1 MSKKKQNHN
10 SNENDDS
17 KVKPTQANIRA
28 AGPVE
33 HPARALCVEEYD
45 PNKPISYL
53 PMATC
58 VSDDETGCPSDCPS
72 GGPGD
77 MGSDSVSS
85 LYGGGGGSGGST
97 AWSRVGSGY
106 KNVGLGSGDAEV
118 RGIPVGDPTALGMS
132 AAMAW
137 SNRMLIGGQVANV
150 DRGFGRNWSLNLGGR
165 LTKKSNGDVTVFMLP
180 GSGGEKQSFK
190 LLSNGDYEAICPT
203 QTQLVELTDTW
214 EMSTDGQTITFDHTS
229 GLPLSSSAAD
239 GTVTEF
245 KYEHQ
250 RLVEVVS
257 SRMIDGDQVFS
268 SLVLTY
274 AEQATSGG
282 PGGPIAP
289 AEPIGPGGPL
299 TPVGPIAPISG
310 SPGMPVPIGS
320 LDSGSEFS
328 ISSNPM
334 LATIESILQRV
345 YVGSSTAP
353 TDADYES
360 QSRLEFEIPETTS
373 SGRYTAR
380 SLYKIHKQ
388 LPDGSGG
395 WNTESTKMFIYYT
408 SGPVDMLKY
417 VIDPAGYESLANP
430 DTASDA
436 QLKSASSSY
445 YQYDADYRVSRV
457 ETYGGTQWSTIT
469 YTDNTSTPTDPA
481 NNWKRKAVYTSN
493 DGGVKTVYSNH
504 LGKDMLLD
512 ETMGSDRWVHYFK
525 FDADGREIENYSPSC
540 IDFSSDPFDD
550 SQNDLDVQ
558 IKTNSGRID
567 LTSWYTTTGSGAA
580 KGKLASR
587 SVKNG
592 SAGTPIKTFEREYT
606 SKTEG
611 GVTIY
616 PVAKEIQFP
625 QETGPGIETTYSYTW
640 HSGTLVPET
649 VTTNLPNVPAA
660 QNGAS
665 FPQFDTLVAEFNSR
679 GQMIK
684 QTDARGTVTE
694 FEYDSK
700 TNALIRQTQDPA
712 GLNLVTDFEVSIRG
726 RQTRSLGP
734 AHDVDGVSVRTAS
747 WNIKDG
753 PYETRT
759 AAGFQTVS
767 SGNFTLV
774 NPVSIRKQSA
784 DGTIVDQIIA
794 TRGTSVQSNGELSAS
809 DSFPQ
814 SSWSAWTRSIHDI
827 FGRLISTRVYHNIPM
842 AGEGTVGTHFHETV
856 YDRDEMGRDNRIET
870 ADGTIRR
877 TVFNAHDQVVSSWVG
892 TNDTGATDSDPT
904 GNNAFGNDM
913 VLLSSNEYDN
923 NQSGLN
929 RQLTKTIIHNDAST
943 AAQSITLPPGGSE
956 PKRRGGRSFS
966 TLSSSDRVT
975 TYQYDWRG
983 RQTETVLEGPT
994 FNHISRQTLDNL
1006 DRPIVSESLSDDG
1019 TGEVF
1024 VSRSQTLFDD
1034 RGRTYR
1040 SIREGVDQDN
1050 GTLTGETIVVD
1061 MEYDAAGNVTKQTPA
1076 GGSDFMTYVYDA
1088 LGRRTSQTNAL
1099 GHSSSMAYN
1108 EVSQAISS
1116 TDALG
1121 NTSSSQYDE
1130 IGRMVKSINALSQT
1144 VSESQYDSAGRML
1157 SQTNG
1162 VGDTTTFA
1170 YDDAGR
1176 RVSVTDPA
1184 GNVSLTSYDSMG
1196 RVIQSQDPL
1205 GNFVSFQYD
1214 MQGRQKMTID
1224 QMLEITET
1232 VYDLAGNV
1240 VQKIDA
1246 SGNAT
1251 SIAYDRLGRQTSVTD
1266 RLAGVTS
1273 FEYDHGGRRSKITD
1287 AEGGETVYGFD
1298 SFGRASSTQYPDHV
1312 AGTSPGDLNY
1322 GIVSMEYDPK
1332 GRLSVRTDQK
1342 GNSITH
1348 NYDAAGRMTSRD
1360 YQAFVVPPS
1369 GGIGVLGAIV
1379 DTDTFTYD
1387 ANGRM
1392 LSAVSGRYSNT
1403 VTFAYDNAGRK
1414 SSESLDVD
1422 DAASV
1427 VYTTSYSYDA
1437 ASRLTSM
1444 TYPDGSVVDRS
1455 YNSRG
1460 LLDEV
1465 ELDSS
1470 SVDIRTY
1477 DNAGRIATSTYGN
1490 GVVTTH
1496 THRADGLV
1504 SSIATT
1510 NSGTEKVGT
1519 YTYGWDANK
1528 NKTSETISG
1537 AGFMSNFGFSA
1548 STYDDENRITGWT
1561 RSDGLMQDWWTLN
1574 KVGVIKNY
1582 DRQTASGSG
1591 GIQQARTINDV
1602 HEITAINNTPVSHD
1616 ANGNTLVSSTG
1627 DSLTWDL
1634 DNRLTD
1640 VGSNASFEYD
1650 ALGRRVKLT
1659 EGSSTQVLVCP
1670 NAQLIAMYDSGA
1682 APLSPERI
1690 FIYGSYIDEPLM
1702 MKAGST
1708 KSYYSRNQQ
1717 FSITALTD
1725 DSGQLV
1731 ERYAYDAYGNTI
1743 TMSPTGGMLAN
1754 SSVDNPFAYT
1764 GRFLHNDLGLMYFR
1778 ARYYDTNTGEFISRD
1793 PLEYVD
1799 GMSMYRG
1806 YFVLGR
1812 VDPLGLTLKFVFDP
1826 ESHIGAPWTVGT
1838 LKEGTRGVT
1847 KGNLEVF
1854 CPCKKCDK
1862 CEKVGLELFKIDEC
1876 TVYYSQFIVIDYAQ
1890 LGPGFELD
1898 VVYGHEQKH
1907 VRNMI
1912 RLVQKWAKE
1921 AIEEYGRLPTPCR
1934 SQGVCRQLQ
1943 TNAEND
1949 VEGGIKRR
1957 RNTYIAETGDHDQPE
1972 NGPKDGPKDK
1982 LPSDGKPNPSEGGV
1996 PTMSPGVPDW
2006 WY

>member
-1 MSKKKQNHN
+1 MSKNNKNHDR
-10 SNENDDS
+10 NESDDR
-17 KVKPTQANIRA
+17 Q
-28 AGPVE
+28 VE
-33 HPARALCVEEYD
+33 STHGTLADVVVHPARPLCVDEYE
-45 PNKPISYL
+45 PNKPLSYL

-58 VSDDETGCPSDCPS
+58 VSDDETGCPDDCPS

-77 MGSDSVSS
+77 IGSDSSAS

-118 RGIPVGDPTALGMS
+118 RGIPVGDPTALGMN

-150 DRGFGRNWSLNLGGR
+150 DRGYGRNWSLNLGGR

-203 QTQLVELTDTW
+203 LPQLVELTDTW
-214 EMSTDGQTITFDHTS
+214 EMSSDGQTITFDHTS

-245 KYEHQ
+245 KYENQ

-274 AEQATSGG
+274 AEQATGGG
-282 PGGPIAP
+282 PGGPGGP
-289 AEPIGPGGPL
+289 VGPGGPL
-299 TPVGPIAPISG
+299 APVGPIAPISG
-310 SPGMPVPIGS
+310 TPGMPVPMSGS
-320 LDSGSEFS
+320 LDSESEFR

-353 TDADYES
+353 TDADYEP

-373 SGRYTAR
+373 AGRYTAR

-408 SGPVDMLKY
+408 SGPIDMLKY

-469 YTDNTSTPTDPA
+469 YTENTSTPTDPA

-493 DGGVKTVYSNH
+493 DGSVKTVYSNH

-525 FDADGREIENYSPSC
+525 FDANGRQIEAFSPSC
-540 IDFSSDPFDD
+540 IDFTAAPFDE
-550 SQNDLDVQ
+550 SQSDLAVQ
-558 IKTNSGRID
+558 VKTSEGRVD

-580 KGKLASR
+580 KGKLESR
-587 SVKNG
+587 SVKKG

-640 HSGTLVPET
+640 HSGTLAPKT

-660 QNGAS
+660 QNGSS
-665 FPQFDTLVAEFNSR
+665 FPQMDTLVAEFNSR
-679 GQMIK
+679 GQLIK
-684 QTDARGTVTE
+684 QTDARGTVTL
-694 FEYDSK
+694 FEYDSAS
-700 TNALIRQTQDPA
+700 NALVRQTQDPT

-734 AHDVDGVSVRTAS
+734 AHDVDGVNVRTAS

-784 DGTIVDQIIA
+784 DGTTVDQITA
-794 TRGTSVQSNGELSAS
+794 TRGTSVQSNGELSTS

-814 SSWSAWTRSIHDI
+814 TSWSAWTRSIHDI

-842 AGEGTVGTHFHETV
+842 AGEGTVGTHYHETV
-856 YDRDEMGRDNRIET
+856 YDGDAMGRNNRVET
-870 ADGTIRR
+870 PDGTIRR
-877 TVFNAHDQVVSSWVG
+877 SVFNAHDQVVNSWVG

-904 GNNAFGNDM
+904 GNGAFGNDM
-913 VLLSSNEYDN
+913 VMLSTNEYDN
-923 NQSGLN
+923 NQSGLD
-929 RQLTKTIIHNDAST
+929 RQLTKTIVHNDA
-943 AAQSITLPPGGSE
+943 
-956 PKRRGGRSFS
+956 
-966 TLSSSDRVT
+966 SSDRVT
-975 TYQYDWRG
+975 TFEYDWRG
-983 RQTETVLEGPT
+983 RQTVTVLEGPT
-994 FNHISRQTLDNL
+994 FNHISRQSLDNL
-1006 DRPIVSESLSDDG
+1006 DRPFVSESLSDDG
-1019 TGEVF
+1019 TGEVLT
-1024 VSRSQTLFDD
+1024 SRSQSLFDD

-1061 MEYDAAGNVTKQTPA
+1061 MEYDAGNNVTKQTPA

-1099 GHSSSMAYN
+1099 SQTSSVSYN
-1108 EVSQAISS
+1108 EAGQTISS
-1116 TDALG
+1116 TDALS

-1144 VSESQYDSAGRML
+1144 VSESQFDSAGRML

-1162 VGDTTTFA
+1162 VGDSTTFA

-1176 RVSVTDPA
+1176 RVSVTDPE
-1184 GNVSLTSYDSMG
+1184 GNVSLTSYDSMN
-1196 RVIQSQDPL
+1196 RVIQAQDPL

-1246 SGNAT
+1246 KGNAT
-1251 SIAYDRLGRQTSVTD
+1251 LIAYDNLGRQTTVTD
-1266 RLAGVTS
+1266 RLTGVTS
-1273 FEYDHGGRRSKITD
+1273 FEYDRAGRRSKITD

-1298 SFGRASSTQYPDHV
+1298 SFGRAASTQYPDHV
-1312 AGTSPGDLNY
+1312 AFSLPGNANL
-1322 GIVSMEYDPK
+1322 GIVTMDYDSK

-1342 GNSITH
+1342 GNSVTH
-1348 NYDAAGRMTSRD
+1348 NYDAAGRMVSRE
-1360 YQAFVVPPS
+1360 YREFIPPTP
-1369 GGIGVLGAIV
+1369 GGVIILSQSPIV
-1379 DTDTFTYD
+1379 DSDTFTYD

-1392 LSAVSGRYSNT
+1392 LTAISGRYGNT
-1403 VTFAYDNAGRK
+1403 VTFVYDNAGRK
-1414 SSESLDVD
+1414 TSESQAV
-1422 DAASV
+1422 ASQT
-1427 VYTTSYSYDA
+1427 YTTSYAYDS
-1437 ASRLTSM
+1437 ASRVTSM
-1444 TYPDGSVVDRS
+1444 TYPDGKVVDRS

-1465 ELDSS
+1465 EFDSS

-1496 THRADGLV
+1496 THRADGLI
-1504 SSIATT
+1504 SSIATA
-1510 NSGTEKVGT
+1510 NSGTQKVGT
-1519 YTYGWDANK
+1519 YAYGWDQNK

-1537 AGFMSNFGFSA
+1537 VGFMSNFGFNA
-1548 STYDDENRITGWT
+1548 STYDDEDRITGWT

-1591 GIQQARTINDV
+1591 DIQQARTINEV

-1616 ANGNTLVSSTG
+1616 ANGNTLVSSAG

-1634 DNRLTD
+1634 DNRLTNA
-1640 VGSNASFEYD
+1640 GSNHSFEYD
-1650 ALGRRVKLT
+1650 ALGRRVAMT
-1659 EGSSTQVLVCP
+1659 EGSSTTTLVCP

-1682 APLSPERI
+1682 AASSPERI
-1690 FIYGSYIDEPLM
+1690 FVYGSYIDEPLM

-1743 TMSPTGGMLAN
+1743 TMSPVGGMLAN

-1764 GRFLHNDLGLMYFR
+1764 GRFLHNDLDLMYFR
-1778 ARYYDTNTGEFISRD
+1778 ARYYDPNTGEFLSRD

-1799 GMSMYRG
+1799 GMSQYRG
-1806 YFVLGR
+1806 YFVPNGM
-1812 VDPLGLTLKFVFDP
+1812 DP
-1826 ESHIGAPWTVGT
+1826 EGTSWLTYWMCVFQYSERADWLRHIFRGHGMPTHENSKGYNAFLHCNIACGLSTSCRKPWDDRETPGNNGGDMDIANNGCGFDVSDAQGGTNSGDCWKGCLEKWNSGKLTCIIKGVLAP
-1838 LKEGTRGVT
+1838 
-1847 KGNLEVF
+1847 
-1854 CPCKKCDK
+1854 CPPAPTDVDS
-1862 CEKVGLELFKIDEC
+1862 EIFGHID
-1876 TVYYSQFIVIDYAQ
+1876 D
-1890 LGPGFELD
+1890 
-1898 VVYGHEQKH
+1898 
-1907 VRNMI
+1907 
-1912 RLVQKWAKE
+1912 
-1921 AIEEYGRLPTPCR
+1921 EYDMPDI
-1934 SQGVCRQLQ
+1934 Q
-1943 TNAEND
+1943 TN
-1949 VEGGIKRR
+1949 GCF
-1957 RNTYIAETGDHDQPE
+1957 
-1972 NGPKDGPKDK
+1972 
-1982 LPSDGKPNPSEGGV
+1982 
-1996 PTMSPGVPDW
+1996 
-2006 WY
+2006 